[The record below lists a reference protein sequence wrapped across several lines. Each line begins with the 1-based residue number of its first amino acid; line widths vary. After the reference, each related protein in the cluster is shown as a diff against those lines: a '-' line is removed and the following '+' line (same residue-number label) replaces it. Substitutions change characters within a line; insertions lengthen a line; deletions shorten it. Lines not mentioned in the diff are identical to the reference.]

1 VLKLISGRGAP
12 VQLEQLG
19 SVEGESPSLSK
30 SCTLLTAPGRPIGS
44 VFIDRAIHKLIA
56 TRLTNVEGQLS
67 QPAGFVAW
75 KMLSGRFQR
84 LKCAFGTEAARTPYL
99 SLEVPFLKE
108 SGADL
113 PAAGIQGG
121 NMQIGWLF
129 SCPLSPPEQPVDRTL

>member
-1 VLKLISGRGAP
+1 MITSLRLYI
-12 VQLEQLG
+12 QL
-19 SVEGESPSLSK
+19 
-30 SCTLLTAPGRPIGS
+30 TTTGRPIGS

-56 TRLTNVEGQLS
+56 TRLSKVEDHLS

-99 SLEVPFLKE
+99 SLEVPFLKV

-121 NMQIGWLF
+121 NMQIGWFVLP
-129 SCPLSPPEQPVDRTL
+129 SYLYSNANAQ